1 MFKILFSNSLF
12 NSSAIYTF
20 SSIINSAIPFIFLPL
35 LTRILTPSEYG
46 IIAMFNI
53 SVSVAYALVGLNLEA
68 AIARKYYEEDSNFS
82 FFVGTST
89 VLSTISAI
97 ILSFVFWY
105 NSEFFSN
112 LTQIPNKYIILIIIL
127 AYFRFLMLALLTVF
141 QVQTKAL
148 NYGFL
153 QIFHSIFSISLT
165 LYLLFVIELSWE
177 ARIVGQL
184 IAGFVVAI
192 ISLYILI
199 KSKYLKFNVFK
210 NDLNYAI
217 SFGVPLIPHAIA
229 SVGLIVIDRF
239 FLTKLIGLDATGVFT
254 TGYQLGAIISLF
266 TISFNNAFVPWLFEN
281 LNKHD
286 LSINRKIVK
295 LTYVSFAIIIF
306 VSILLIY
313 LFPYIMELFIGEK
326 FHGINAYSY
335 LIILGFT
342 FQGMFFMVTCYLYYA
357 KKTYIQ
363 SLISFGIVLIKIP
376 LTYYA
381 ITYYGIVGAGWSF
394 LITYALFFLIT
405 WFVSSRVYKM
415 PWLKPVFFSK

>member
-1 MFKILFSNSLF
+1 MFKKLFSNSLF

-46 IIAMFNI
+46 IIAMFQI

-68 AIARKYYEEDSNFS
+68 AIARKYYEEDSEFS

-89 VLSTISAI
+89 ILSTISAI

-105 NSEFFSN
+105 NSEFLSN
-112 LTQIPNKYIILIIIL
+112 LIQIPNEYIIFIIIL
-127 AYFRFLMLALLTVF
+127 AYFRFLMLVLLTVF
-141 QVQTKAL
+141 QVQSKAL
-148 NYGFL
+148 FYGFF
-153 QIFHSIFSISLT
+153 QILHSIFSVSLT
-165 LYLLFVIELSWE
+165 LYLLYVIELTWE

-184 IAGFVVAI
+184 IAGFVIAI
-192 ISLYILI
+192 LSLLTLI
-199 KSKYLKFNVFK
+199 KSKNLKFKVSK

-229 SVGLIVIDRF
+229 SVGLVVIDRY
-239 FLTKLIGLDATGVFT
+239 FLTKLIGLEATGVFT
-254 TGYQLGAIISLF
+254 SGYQLGAIISLL
-266 TISFNNAFVPWLFEN
+266 TISFNNAFVPWLYEN
-281 LNKHD
+281 LNKNN
-286 LSINRKIVK
+286 LLINRKIVK
-295 LTYVSFAIIIF
+295 LTYVYFVITIL
-306 VSILLIY
+306 VSILFIY
-313 LFPYIMELFIGEK
+313 LFPYIVKLFIGEK
-326 FHGINAYSY
+326 FYGINAYSN

-342 FQGMFFMVTCYLYYA
+342 FQGMFIMVTCYLYYA

-363 SLISFGIVLIKIP
+363 SLISIGIVLIKIP
-376 LTYYA
+376 ITYYA
-381 ITYYGIVGAGWSF
+381 ITYYGVAGAGWSF

-415 PWLKPVFFSK
+415 PWNLFITNKY

>member
-89 VLSTISAI
+89 ILSTISAI

-199 KSKYLKFNVFK
+199 KSKYLKFNVLK

-281 LNKHD
+281 LNKKD
-286 LSINRKIVK
+286 LLINRKIVK

-313 LFPYIMELFIGEK
+313 LFPYIMKLFIGEK

-381 ITYYGIVGAGWSF
+381 VTYYGIVGAGWSF